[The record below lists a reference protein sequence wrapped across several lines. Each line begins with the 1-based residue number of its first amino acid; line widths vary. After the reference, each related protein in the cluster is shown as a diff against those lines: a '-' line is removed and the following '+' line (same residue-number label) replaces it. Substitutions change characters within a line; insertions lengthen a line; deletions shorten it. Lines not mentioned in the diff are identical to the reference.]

1 MTSGARLLRRN
12 EHAHILRRSKIQRDA
27 TGAPDIQGKKDAGMS
42 DAALAAS
49 KEIDLFKELHG
60 YFIEDLE
67 PGMSEFYSRTVTEAD
82 IVMFAGISG
91 DFNPLH
97 LNKQFS
103 EKTHFG
109 STIAHG
115 MLTASLISTVVGTK
129 LPGPG
134 AIYMAQNLRF
144 TAPVRAGDTAT
155 AVATVTNVDKVKRRV
170 ALDTVCLVDGDVVVK
185 GDALLLVQSRTQF
198 G

>member
-1 MTSGARLLRRN
+1 MSVAAQ
-12 EHAHILRRSKIQRDA
+12 EHAQ
-27 TGAPDIQGKKDAGMS
+27 Q
-42 DAALAAS
+42 
-49 KEIDLFKELHG
+49 IDLFRELHG
-60 YFIEDLE
+60 HFIEDLE
-67 PGMSEFYSRTVTEAD
+67 PGMSAFYSRTVTEAD

-97 LNKQFS
+97 LNREFA

-134 AIYMAQNLRF
+134 AIYMSQNLRF
-144 TAPVRAGDTAT
+144 TAPVRAGDTVT
-155 AVATVTNVDKVKRRV
+155 AVATVTRVDRERQRC
-170 ALDTVCLVDGDVVVK
+170 ALDTVCMVDDAMVVT
-185 GDALLLVQSRTQF
+185 GDALLLVPSRAKL